1 MSCNGEDPHIN
12 NVPEKFT
19 TLFLILIIKTILKP
33 DENECSVGGVEDN
46 VAGNNDNGDTD
57 HAILVIFCV

>member
-12 NVPEKFT
+12 DVPKKFT
-19 TLFLILIIKTILKP
+19 TLFLILMIWFLKP

-57 HAILVIFCV
+57 HTILVIFCV